1 VDFGSSRETGSLRLV
16 LDPIPDNWTLR
27 IWSGCDRLPLF
38 LTFEGCFLQLEAI
51 STH

>member
-1 VDFGSSRETGSLRLV
+1 MDFGSSRETGSLRLV
-16 LDPIPDNWTLR
+16 LDPTLR

-51 STH
+51 SIH